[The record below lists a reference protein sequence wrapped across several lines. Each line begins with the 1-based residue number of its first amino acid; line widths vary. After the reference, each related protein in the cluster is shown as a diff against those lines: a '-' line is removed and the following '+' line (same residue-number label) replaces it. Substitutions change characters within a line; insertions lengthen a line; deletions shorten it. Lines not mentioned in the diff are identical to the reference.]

1 MPERLAV
8 PDRVPVMP
16 QRLQVTPERQT
27 ERLPVMPARL
37 PVPTTPTPLPQRLPA
52 MPKRLPVPQRF
63 PAVPERQG
71 APVVPSAVVP
81 DRLPVPATPTPL
93 PQRLPVMPERLA
105 VPQRQNVQ
113 SRQPKS
119 QDLELLALLR
129 RPALTFL
136 EEEEEGDRG
145 NSIIITVT
153 GEPRVNPRSS
163 LSYITRLGCKIHNF
177 HH

>member
-8 PDRVPVMP
+8 PERVPVMP
-16 QRLQVTPERQT
+16 QRLQVTPERQP

-37 PVPTTPTPLPQRLPA
+37 PVPTTPTPLPQRLPV
-52 MPKRLPVPQRF
+52 MPKRLPVPERF
-63 PAVPERQG
+63 PAVPERQ
-71 APVVPSAVVP
+71 AAQVMPSVPE
-81 DRLPVPATPTPL
+81 RLPVPATPTPL

-136 EEEEEGDRG
+136 EEEEGDRG

-163 LSYITRLGCKIHNF
+163 LSKICSLLISPTS
-177 HH
+177 

>member
-27 ERLPVMPARL
+27 ERLPVMPPRL
-37 PVPTTPTPLPQRLPA
+37 PVPTTPTPLPQRMPV

-63 PAVPERQG
+63 PAVPERQA

-81 DRLPVPATPTPL
+81 DRLPVPAAPTPL

-105 VPQRQNVQ
+105 VPRRQNVQ

-119 QDLELLALLR
+119 QRDLELLALLR

-136 EEEEEGDRG
+136 EDEETDRG

-163 LSYITRLGCKIHNF
+163 LI
-177 HH
+177 